1 MRINFIQHQSPLR
14 QAISDAYRRDEA
26 ACINQL
32 LPLANITMQEQ
43 QNISKTATHLVEKV
57 RVARKKEK
65 GIEAFM
71 QQYDLSSEEGIA
83 LMCLAE
89 ALLRVPDS
97 DTVDKLLKD
106 KVGTADWERHLGS
119 SDSWFVNA
127 ATWSLMLTGKIYG
140 DKEDPSKKLSNVLKS
155 IAAKGGGELAIRK
168 AVRQGMKLMG
178 KQFVMGR
185 TISEAIKRAK
195 EAEKI
200 GYTYSYDMLGEAA
213 HTAQDA
219 KKYFDAYVT
228 AIHAIGKVAKN
239 KGPENSPGL
248 SVKLSALHPRY
259 EVAKRDRVMT
269 ELVSKLR
276 ELALLAKQ
284 YNIGLTVDAEEADRL
299 ELSLDI
305 IEAVYL
311 DAGLNGYQGFGLA
324 VQAYQKRAPYVL
336 DWLADLAR
344 RGGRKIMVRLVKGA
358 YWDYEVKQSQTLG
371 FVSYPVYTRK
381 NNTDVSYLACAKKLL
396 SMRDCIYPQF
406 ATHNA
411 HSLSVILEWAG
422 ADKNNFEFQCLHGMG
437 RSLYDQV
444 VGPKNFDIPCR
455 IYAPVGQHEDL
466 LAYLVRRLLE
476 NGANTSF
483 VNRLTDEKEPIEK
496 IIEDPVAR
504 IASLVSKPHPHIP
517 LPSDI
522 YGESRKNS
530 KGIDLSDNNTLKDLS
545 HNLLEHGSQHY
556 SIHPSIPNAK
566 FNSAGKSDTSP
577 NNRSDELGTVV
588 QATEDDCKQ
597 ALINAQAAFPL
608 WDKLG
613 VEARASLLL
622 KLGDALEAKMP
633 EFMAIAIR
641 EAGKT
646 IPDAEAEVRE
656 AIDFCRYY
664 AEQAKLNLVTKTLPG
679 PTGEL
684 NQLSLHGRG
693 VFLCISPWN
702 FPLAIFIG
710 QVVAAL
716 VAGNTVLAK
725 PAEQT
730 SIIAAEAV
738 KLMHE
743 VGFPPE
749 VVQLV
754 PGRGSII
761 GNTLVANTGIKG
773 IMFTGSTETAKVIQ
787 QTLANRDGEIIPFIA
802 ETGGQN
808 CMIVDSSALP
818 EQVIVDVVASA
829 FGSAGQR
836 CSALRVLFL
845 QEDVADNMIH
855 MLKGAMA
862 ELTVGYSGDLATD
875 VGPVIDNG
883 AREVLQKHYEKMCQE
898 AKLLYQV
905 ELSDQCQ
912 NGSFFAPCVFE
923 LSSISQLSRE
933 VFGPILHIVR
943 YKSKDLAKTVA
954 EINSTGYG
962 LTFGVHSRINHVVEE
977 LRQDM
982 HVGNLYVNRNMVGAV
997 VGVQPFG
1004 GEGLSG
1010 TGPKAG
1016 GPNYLPRLCAE
1027 RTISI
1032 NTTASGGNATLLSLS
1047 EDD

>member
-1 MRINFIQHQSPLR
+1 MRILLSSNQSVLR
-14 QAISDAYRRDEA
+14 QAITRAYRKDETE
-26 ACINQL
+26 CVNTL
-32 LPLANITMQEQ
+32 LSALSLSESEQ
-43 QNISKTATHLVEKV
+43 KRIQHTASELVKKV
-57 RVARKKEK
+57 RDARKKEG

-97 DTVDKLLKD
+97 NTVDKLLTD
-106 KVGTADWERHLGS
+106 KVGSSDWERHLGTS
-119 SDSWFVNA
+119 ESWFVNA
-127 ATWSLMLTGKIYG
+127 ATWSLMLTGKIYSN
-140 DKEDPSKKLSNVLKS
+140 KEDAGKKFSKVLTN
-155 IAAKGGGELAIRK
+155 IAAKSGGELAIRK

-195 EAEKI
+195 DAEAM
-200 GYTYSYDMLGEAA
+200 GYTFSYDMLGEAA
-213 HTAQDA
+213 HTQQDA
-219 KKYFDAYVT
+219 EKYFNAYVT
-228 AIHAIGKVAKN
+228 ALDAIGKLAQE
-239 KGPENSPGL
+239 KGLASKPGL

-259 EVAKRDRVMT
+259 QVAKRERVMN
-269 ELVSKLR
+269 ELVEKLR
-276 ELALLAKQ
+276 ALVLLARK

-305 IEAVYL
+305 FEAVYL
-311 DAGLNGYQGFGLA
+311 DVALEGYHGFGFA
-324 VQAYQKRAPYVL
+324 VQAYQKRAPFVI
-336 DWLADLAR
+336 DWLADLSK

-358 YWDYEVKQSQTLG
+358 YWDYEIKRSQTLG
-371 FVSYPVYTRK
+371 LVSYPVYTRK
-381 NNTDVSYLACAKKLL
+381 NNTDVSYLACAKKIL
-396 SMRDCIYPQF
+396 SLREYIYPQF

-411 HSLSVILEWAG
+411 HSLATILEWAG
-422 ADKNNFEFQCLHGMG
+422 TENQNYEFQCLHGMG
-437 RSLYDQV
+437 KPLYDQV
-444 VGPKNFDIPCR
+444 VGEKNFNIPCR

-483 VNRLTDEKEPIEK
+483 VNRITDEKEPIEK
-496 IIEDPVAR
+496 IVADPIKRVEGLAH
-504 IASLVSKPHPHIP
+504 KPHPHIP
-517 LPSDI
+517 LPESI
-522 YGESRKNS
+522 YGAARKNS
-530 KGIDLSDNNTLKDLS
+530 VGIDFSDHDSLQALSKCLSDNSKTVFDVKPGIPKAMLNGEVKFDKS
-545 HNLLEHGSQHY
+545 
-556 SIHPSIPNAK
+556 PS
-566 FNSAGKSDTSP
+566 
-577 NNRSDELGTVV
+577 NRADEIGRAL
-588 QATEDDCKQ
+588 QATEQDCEQ
-597 ALINAQAAFPL
+597 ALKNAQEIFPQ

-613 VEARASLLL
+613 VINRANLLL
-622 KLGDALEAKMP
+622 KLGDVLEENMQIL
-633 EFMAIAIR
+633 MAIAIR

-656 AIDFCRYY
+656 AVDFCRYY

-684 NQLSLHGRG
+684 NQLSLSGRG

-702 FPLAIFIG
+702 FPLAIFVG

-716 VAGNTVLAK
+716 VAGNVVLAK

-738 KLMHE
+738 KLMHQ
-743 VGFPPE
+743 VGFP
-749 VVQLV
+749 VGVIQLV
-754 PGRGSII
+754 PGKGSVI
-761 GNTLVANTGIKG
+761 GNSLVANPGVKG

-787 QTLANRDGEIIPFIA
+787 QALAKREGEIVPFIA

-808 CMIVDSSALP
+808 CMLVDSSALP
-818 EQVIVDVVASA
+818 EQVVVDVVASA

-845 QEDVADNMIH
+845 QEDVADKMIH

-862 ELTVGYSGDLATD
+862 ELTVGDPGDLSTD
-875 VGPVIDNG
+875 IGPVIDDVAKNG
-883 AREVLQKHYEKMCQE
+883 LQKHFERMSNE
-898 AKLLYQV
+898 AKLIYQV
-905 ELSDQCQ
+905 PLTDACD
-912 NGSFFAPCVFE
+912 NGSFFAPCAFE
-923 LSSISQLSRE
+923 LSSLSQLNRE
-933 VFGPILHIVR
+933 VFGPILHIIR
-943 YKSKDLAKTVA
+943 FKSTELPKIVA
-954 EINSTGYG
+954 EINGTGYG
-962 LTFGVHSRINHVVEE
+962 LTFGVHSRINHVVEA
-977 LRQDM
+977 LRQEV
-982 HVGNLYVNRNMVGAV
+982 HVGNMYVNRNMVGAV

-1027 RTISI
+1027 RVISI